1 MEARGATTSTS
12 DSRVDARDSEIDEE
26 EEMDI
31 ALTVAAEQPQ
41 CRSKGRDAELL
52 PRTGVFLMFMI
63 YNVCIYIIIYIIL
76 IYIYIYNN
84 IYIYIYIYIYIIIR
98 RRRRNIVEP
107 RNCSGRVGCTP
118 LHSVH

>member
-63 YNVCIYIIIYIIL
+63 YIYIYNECIHIYMIIIIYI
-76 IYIYIYNN
+76 YI
-84 IYIYIYIYIYIIIR
+84 
-98 RRRRNIVEP
+98 
-107 RNCSGRVGCTP
+107 CT
-118 LHSVH
+118 

>member
-1 MEARGATTSTS
+1 MSVGAAFTARRTGIGSARATTSTS

-63 YNVCIYIIIYIIL
+63 
-76 IYIYIYNN
+76 
-84 IYIYIYIYIYIIIR
+84 
-98 RRRRNIVEP
+98 
-107 RNCSGRVGCTP
+107 
-118 LHSVH
+118 